1 MKFLNSLII
10 QAIFYFFNLIRTKIA
25 PFLLL
30 IFCICASF
38 ISSAQTGK
46 VHFIINELPAT
57 TSKSDAFYLT
67 GNMNSWN
74 PANKAFRFT
83 KNAQNQY
90 ELFTDL
96 PCGVTEYKITRGSWE
111 TVESKVNGQPVS
123 NRGFALTQDTVIYL
137 TVEEWL
143 DNLKIPAKIHTAS
156 KNVHVVDTAFSIPQ
170 LDRKR
175 RIWVYL
181 PPDYE
186 TSQKN
191 YPVIYMHDG
200 QNLFDSNTA
209 GYGEWGLDEVMDSL
223 ATQHKPM
230 AIIVGIDHGN
240 EYRLTEY
247 NPYTSNRFGNG
258 RGNDYV
264 DFLAKTLKP
273 YIDQK
278 YRTKKSSQ
286 NTGIA
291 GSSMGGLISMYAFA
305 KYPGVFG
312 KAGIFSPAFWI
323 APEIYTYVSKQKFKK
338 QKIYFVAGDLEST
351 EMVHDMKKMYNQLL
365 LQGIKQ
371 KQMHLKTAPDGKHSE
386 WFWHREFPEFYNWII
401 K

>member
-1 MKFLNSLII
+1 MNSILHV
-10 QAIFYFFNLIRTKIA
+10 FNLICTKLVS
-25 PFLLL
+25 FLPL
-30 IFCICASF
+30 IFCICATLT
-38 ISSAQTGK
+38 SSAQSRK
-46 VHFIINELPAT
+46 VHFIIKELPAKT
-57 TSKSDAFYLT
+57 IGNDLFVA
-67 GNMNSWN
+67 GNMNNWN
-74 PANKAFRFT
+74 PADKTFRFT
-83 KNAQNQY
+83 KNAQGGY
-90 ELFTDL
+90 ELIVSL
-96 PCGVTEYKITRGSWE
+96 PEGVNEYKITRGSWE
-111 TVESKVNGQPVS
+111 TVEAKSNGQPVS
-123 NRGFALTQDTVIYL
+123 NRGFVLKKDTLIYL
-137 TVEEWL
+137 AIEEWS
-143 DNLKIPAKIHTAS
+143 DNFKPPAKIHTAS

-175 RIWVYL
+175 RVWVYL

-186 TSQKN
+186 TSGKK

-200 QNLFDSNTA
+200 QNLFDSYTA

-247 NPYTSNRFGNG
+247 NPYTNDRFGKG
-258 RGNDYV
+258 RGADYI

-278 YRTKKSSQ
+278 YRTKRSSQ

-291 GSSMGGLISMYAFA
+291 GSSMGGLISMYAIA

-323 APEIYTYVSKQKFKK
+323 APEIYGYVSQQKFKK
-338 QKIYFVAGDLEST
+338 QTVYFVAGDLEST
-351 EMVHDMKKMYNQLL
+351 EMVPDMKKMYNQLL
-365 LQGIKQ
+365 LQGIK
-371 KQMHLKTAPDGKHSE
+371 KNRVHLKTAPDGKHSE
-386 WFWHREFPEFYNWII
+386 WFWHREFPEFYNWIM